1 MKEAN
6 DAHAKFINLEG
17 DHLSMMNTFY
27 EYKRQ
32 HMDVDWCFKNY
43 LNHRHLKSADDVRDQ
58 LKIILEKMGIFVKD
72 DIPINFHTLSIKKCI
87 LTGYFTQ
94 VSILQK
100 NNVYLT
106 SNFVSLSL
114 VKDSQVVTIHPSSVL
129 NYRPEF
135 VLYNDL
141 VLTKKNYMRTV
152 MSIKPEWLFEIAPIY
167 FRPESIK
174 NVETRKALQKVEKGI
189 L

>member
-1 MKEAN
+1 MIEAN

-17 DHLSMMNTFY
+17 DHLTMMNAFY

-32 HMDVDWCFKNY
+32 NMDVDWCFKNY

-58 LKIILEKMGIFVKD
+58 LKIILERMGIFVKD
-72 DIPINFHTLSIKKCI
+72 DIPIQPHTLSIKKCI

-106 SNFVSLSL
+106 SNFYLIS
-114 VKDSQVVTIHPSSVL
+114 
-129 NYRPEF
+129 
-135 VLYNDL
+135 
-141 VLTKKNYMRTV
+141 
-152 MSIKPEWLFEIAPIY
+152 
-167 FRPESIK
+167 
-174 NVETRKALQKVEKGI
+174 
-189 L
+189 